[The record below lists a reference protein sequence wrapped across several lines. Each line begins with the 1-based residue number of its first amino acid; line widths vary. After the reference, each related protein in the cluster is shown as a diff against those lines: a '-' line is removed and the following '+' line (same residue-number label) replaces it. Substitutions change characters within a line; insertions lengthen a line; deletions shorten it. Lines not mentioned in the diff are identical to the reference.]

1 MFLPIAILFLF
12 LGSLFLFLE
21 VLFFL
26 LVWFTWSVCERL
38 LFLSA
43 YIPVTTI
50 VLDDNRTF
58 SPNQKLSKVTFRI
71 FQHSKILNLP
81 FRIYYKKNIRTN
93 CWAVHQSYSFFL
105 LCNLLMI
112 SNWCLSFCITLLLL
126 YFRVKERNMNSKTR
140 WYHIVLSSLHPH
152 VISQFSMSIE
162 TLFLV
167 SFYGRKGSTRNNF

>member
-1 MFLPIAILFLF
+1 MHIFSLKLEIGKLKQNCLIERFLRIESYQRERFEYSNTPKFWIYHLESTIKKTYGQTAELFTNPIP
-12 LGSLFLFLE
+12 S
-21 VLFFL
+21 
-26 LVWFTWSVCERL
+26 
-38 LFLSA
+38 
-43 YIPVTTI
+43 
-50 VLDDNRTF
+50 
-58 SPNQKLSKVTFRI
+58 
-71 FQHSKILNLP
+71 
-81 FRIYYKKNIRTN
+81 
-93 CWAVHQSYSFFL
+93 FL

-126 YFRVKERNMNSKTR
+126 YFWVKERNMNSKKR